1 MDPFFIS
8 YEVTEGENV
17 VIDCAT
23 FQEAYHTGLL
33 YEYGQVPPFE
43 LVPDG
48 KKLMRKDQIFTIN
61 NVTARDE
68 GIYYC
73 VAKDKQLVEYERKA
87 GEIILI
93 SCKCKFLIYLRV
105 YTFTNAFPR
114 TQMKVEARLWLPLSA
129 RPS

>member
-48 KKLMRKDQIFTIN
+48 KKLIRKDQIFTIN

-114 TQMKVEARLWLPLSA
+114 TQMKVEARL
-129 RPS
+129 

>member
-1 MDPFFIS
+1 MDDFFIS

-17 VIDCAT
+17 VMDCAT

-48 KKLMRKDQIFTIN
+48 NKLVREDQIFTIN

-73 VAKDKQLVEYERKA
+73 VAKNKELAEHKKKV
-87 GEIILI
+87 GEIIFI
-93 SCKCKFLIYLRV
+93 SCKCKFLIYLHV

-114 TQMKVEARLWLPLSA
+114 TQMKLEARL
-129 RPS
+129 